1 MIDKELLSSLHE
13 ILPDITEVK
22 LFPWVDGRVAD
33 DFVRVT
39 TAERRPVEHRD
50 ERVFADFE
58 IEVDRTVFFLWGHSI
73 RWTAAVPG
81 QKIATRWVI
90 EEGNGDR
97 WSILSPSLEMMQTRW
112 RCPCV
117 QNFQRP

>member
-1 MIDKELLSSLHE
+1 MIDKDLVGSLHE

-22 LFPWVDGRVAD
+22 LFPWVDGRPSE
-33 DFVRVT
+33 DFVTVA
-39 TAERRPVEHRD
+39 TAEKRPVEHRD
-50 ERVFADFE
+50 ERAFGDIE
-58 IEVDRTVFFLWGHSI
+58 IEVDRTVFFLWSHSI
-73 RWTAAVPG
+73 RWTGAVPE

-90 EEGNGDR
+90 EESNGDR
-97 WSILSPSLEMMQTRW
+97 WSIVGASLEMMKTRW